1 MQTQTSPRPAP
12 QRTDIRTQRAVLALV
27 LHEYPILMT
36 WTDLDEEIAP
46 AVDLNRAVSELVA
59 VGLLSCEGATV
70 LPTAA
75 ALHFEWLEA
84 A

>member
-1 MQTQTSPRPAP
+1 MQIQTSPSPA
-12 QRTDIRTQRAVLALV
+12 QERAEVRTQRAVLSLI
-27 LHEYPILMT
+27 LHEYPVLLD

-46 AVDLNRAVSELVA
+46 AADLNHAVSELVA

-70 LPTAA
+70 LPTTA